1 MNALQASTNDITSDT
16 KTISSLLDT
25 STFYSPTY
33 PNKTTEYSESLKSTS
48 DVNYQTQDES
58 ISVLENNNSEYIP
71 NLSCSTTG
79 STSISYSIGDYSD
92 TNLAPDW
99 VSINSSSGVLTIKA
113 PNVSSDT
120 EYYFYI
126 NSKITGVSNPIKKL
140 IKLTVLNCIVVNWN
154 VCSSTSGSSWNK
166 CSTGFNLSSGVWLS
180 SSSGNSTAVEK
191 SPSII
196 IQVFVGL
203 TLVVTLISSYM
214 GFASISWFWSMVN
227 QLQLF
232 FLLILTRSH
241 MPDDVIEAI
250 TGAKIALNF
259 PGLFHLQDSSAYK
272 SVFQNA
278 YFELSNPTF
287 SSLDLYSE
295 CVIYNI
301 SPLLILIFLILLIF
315 VLLYLLNK
323 QLSNW
328 NMQNVCPK
336 IVQLLKYIGSYSSW
350 VILSKVYIRFI
361 ILMNLYILLSAA
373 YEINYFKS
381 SSWRA
386 VSLLF
391 TIWIIIWLILLI
403 VLIFYLSSTTRADQ
417 VNYEH
422 PSKEFFR
429 GIKKRNEERFY
440 VFVQFM
446 RRIYFV
452 ILLVFYPY
460 SNSWLLILML
470 IIFQLMYILFLIYLH
485 PYEETKGNI
494 IEIMNE
500 SVFFCLL
507 FSHFFITSENDWKS
521 GISQLYFSIIIIN
534 VIVMFILIYRKY
546 NIFINRCY
554 SWFNSETLHE
564 NYIILQKG
572 AMKW

>member
-1 MNALQASTNDITSDT
+1 MFRVYL
-16 KTISSLLDT
+16 
-25 STFYSPTY
+25 
-33 PNKTTEYSESLKSTS
+33 
-48 DVNYQTQDES
+48 TQDES
-58 ISVLENNNSEYIP
+58 ISVIENNNSEYTP
-71 NLSCSTTG
+71 NLSCSSTG
-79 STSISYSIGDYSD
+79 STSISYSIGDYND
-92 TNLAPDW
+92 TNRAPDW

-113 PNVSSDT
+113 PNLSSDT
-120 EYYFYI
+120 EYYFYV

-166 CSTGFNLSSGVWLS
+166 CSTGFNLSSKVWLS
-180 SSSGNSTAVEK
+180 SSSGNSTTVEK
-191 SPSII
+191 FPSII

-232 FLLILTRSH
+232 FLLILTRSN

-250 TGAKIALNF
+250 AGAKIALNF
-259 PGLFHLQDSSAYK
+259 SGLFYLQDSSAYR

-295 CVIYNI
+295 CTIYNI
-301 SPLLILIFLILLIF
+301 SPLLILIFLILMIF
-315 VLLYLLNK
+315 VLFYFLNK

-328 NMQNVCPK
+328 NMQNVCPRIAQK
-336 IVQLLKYIGSYSSW
+336 LRYIGSYSSW
-350 VILSKVYIRFI
+350 VILAKVYIRFI

-403 VLIFYLSSTTRADQ
+403 ALIFYLSSITRADQ

-422 PSKEFFR
+422 PSGEFFR
-429 GIKKRNEERFY
+429 GIKRRNEERFY

-452 ILLVFYPY
+452 VLLVFYPY

-500 SVFFCLL
+500 SVFFCHL

-546 NIFINRCY
+546 NI
-554 SWFNSETLHE
+554 
-564 NYIILQKG
+564 
-572 AMKW
+572 

>member
-58 ISVLENNNSEYIP
+58 ISVIENNNSEYTP

-79 STSISYSIGDYSD
+79 STSISHSIGDYND

-126 NSKITGVSNPIKKL
+126 NSKITGVSNSIKKL

-166 CSTGFNLSSGVWLS
+166 CSTGFNLSSGVWLP
-180 SSSGNSTAVEK
+180 SSSGNSTAVDK

-241 MPDDVIEAI
+241 MADDVIEAI

-272 SVFQNA
+272 SVFQNS

-315 VLLYLLNK
+315 VLFYLLNK

-328 NMQNVCPK
+328 NMQNVCPR

-350 VILSKVYIRFI
+350 VILAKVYIRFI

-403 VLIFYLSSTTRADQ
+403 ALIFYLSSTTRADQ

-422 PSKEFFR
+422 PSEEFFR
-429 GIKKRNEERFY
+429 GIKRRNEERFY

-446 RRIYFV
+446 RRIYFA

-494 IEIMNE
+494 IEIINE

-521 GISQLYFSIIIIN
+521 GISQLYFSTIIIN

-546 NIFINRCY
+546 NI
-554 SWFNSETLHE
+554 
-564 NYIILQKG
+564 
-572 AMKW
+572 

>member
-1 MNALQASTNDITSDT
+1 MVTGRNTSGGYNSKFQIGSIDAHSDFSSASGSMNALQASTNDITSDA

-58 ISVLENNNSEYIP
+58 ISVLENNNSEYTP

-79 STSISYSIGDYSD
+79 STSISYSIGDYND

-154 VCSSTSGSSWNK
+154 VCSNTSGSSWNK

-214 GFASISWFWSMVN
+214 GFASISWFWSMIN

-241 MPDDVIEAI
+241 MPDDVIETI

-259 PGLFHLQDSSAYK
+259 SGLFHLQDSSAYK

-287 SSLDLYSE
+287 SLLDLYSE
-295 CVIYNI
+295 CVIFNI
-301 SPLLILIFLILLIF
+301 SPLLILIFLTLMIF
-315 VLLYLLNK
+315 VLFYFLNK

-328 NMQNVCPK
+328 NMQNVCPRIAQK
-336 IVQLLKYIGSYSSW
+336 LRYIGSYSSW
-350 VILSKVYIRFI
+350 VILAKVYIRSI

-391 TIWIIIWLILLI
+391 TKL
-403 VLIFYLSSTTRADQ
+403 
-417 VNYEH
+417 
-422 PSKEFFR
+422 
-429 GIKKRNEERFY
+429 
-440 VFVQFM
+440 
-446 RRIYFV
+446 
-452 ILLVFYPY
+452 
-460 SNSWLLILML
+460 
-470 IIFQLMYILFLIYLH
+470 
-485 PYEETKGNI
+485 
-494 IEIMNE
+494 
-500 SVFFCLL
+500 
-507 FSHFFITSENDWKS
+507 
-521 GISQLYFSIIIIN
+521 
-534 VIVMFILIYRKY
+534 
-546 NIFINRCY
+546 
-554 SWFNSETLHE
+554 
-564 NYIILQKG
+564 
-572 AMKW
+572 